1 MKLTYDLRQRIAGI
15 RLRKPGA
22 GLLALR
28 RRDAAS
34 AAAPEG
40 AGDGTGRP
48 IAPSSSLPP
57 AAPVA
62 AVWRA
67 SPLSNGGTCVLAKNK
82 VAD

>member
-1 MKLTYDLRQRIAGI
+1 MKLTYDLRQKIAGI

-40 AGDGTGRP
+40 AEDGTGRP
-48 IAPSSSLPP
+48 IAHG
-57 AAPVA
+57 
-62 AVWRA
+62 
-67 SPLSNGGTCVLAKNK
+67 PLRGEGGANLVFVNEARGDRREIPLGE
-82 VAD
+82 